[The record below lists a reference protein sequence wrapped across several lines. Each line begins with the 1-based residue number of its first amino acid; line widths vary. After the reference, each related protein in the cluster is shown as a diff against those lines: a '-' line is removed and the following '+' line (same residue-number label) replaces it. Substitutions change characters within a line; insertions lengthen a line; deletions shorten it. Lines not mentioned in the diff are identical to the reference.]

1 MSSVQSYI
9 ANTPSGL
16 TKFIY
21 VNGPGY
27 DDSSMG
33 GIEVLF
39 PFTYSNG
46 VLDLNI
52 NPAANSFEA
61 DMIDISNNGPSDSV
75 DVAVKLMGGLGLVRA
90 LGPNFLRYIRAWR
103 DGSIDANSPIT
114 IYTPGVMTKVQQIP
128 IGAMTDE
135 KTATISSEPPTS
147 TEYVSGNQANNFMTA
162 WVFKHPLTITI
173 LESGIIQYITFSTVF
188 DRD

>member
-16 TKFIY
+16 TKFIF
-21 VNGPGY
+21 VNGPSY
-27 DDSSMG
+27 EDSSMG
-33 GIEVLF
+33 GINVLF

-46 VLDLNI
+46 ILDLNI

-61 DMIDISNNGPSDSV
+61 DMITDLNEKPLDNNLL
-75 DVAVKLMGGLGLVRA
+75 AVKLMGGLGLVRA
-90 LGPNFLRYIRAWR
+90 RGPNFLRYIRAWR
-103 DGSIDANSPIT
+103 DGSIDANSPIN

-128 IGAMTDE
+128 NSAME
-135 KTATISSEPPTS
+135 ENETAMISSEPPSS
-147 TEYVSGNQANNFMTA
+147 TEYVFGNQANNYMTS

-173 LESGIIQYITFSTVF
+173 VESGVTRYITFSTVF
-188 DRD
+188 DRA